1 MWKIQRMSKKSQVV
15 GILHY
20 YHRLTGGDKFGFR
33 MGWFHDIFTHQPQE
47 NTAFIKPKN
56 PT

>member
-20 YHRLTGGDKFGFR
+20 YHRLMGGDKFGFR
-33 MGWFHDIFTHQPQE
+33 MGWFQDIFTHQTQE